1 MIRLAPPLIETS
13 YGVVVRLVLFVQKI
27 SNAPKLLSDRSE
39 NHVSVP
45 APGGNAG
52 HMSAE
57 DVLTR
62 GPRFTAGAH
71 VFGPSC
77 SALYRSNPPKPPGRF
92 DVKYTTPLAS
102 CVKWNSFAA
111 VLMFGP

>member
-1 MIRLAPPLIETS
+1 M
-13 YGVVVRLVLFVQKI
+13 VVRFVLLVQKI

-39 NHVSVP
+39 NHVNVL

-52 HMSAE
+52 HMSA
-57 DVLTR
+57 DSVLTWE
-62 GPRFTAGAH
+62 PRLTAGAQE
-71 VFGPSC
+71 FGPRC